1 MVKILGIVGSPR
13 RGGNTE
19 TLITQMLTSAKSEG
33 VETEVLRLSDYHLEP
48 CDGYWT
54 CRETKACVK
63 DDDIEQLFAAMVE
76 ADGVVIGSPV
86 YFATLP
92 SQVKIFI
99 DRVAA
104 LDNARGHRS
113 LHGSFG
119 NFVNKVGGAI
129 TVARRTGMVNT
140 WMQIMLFLVRSGMI
154 ISSGGRAICVGR
166 EMGDVVQDREGM
178 DAVKLL
184 GRRIAQIAKMTE
196 PLRET
201 K

>member
-1 MVKILGIVGSPR
+1 MVQILGIVGSPR
-13 RGGNTE
+13 LGGNTE
-19 TLITQMLTSAKSEG
+19 TLVKQVLTSAKVEG
-33 VETEVLRLSDYHLEP
+33 VETELLRLSDYYLEP

-63 DDDIEQLFAAMVE
+63 DDDLEQVFAAMVK
-76 ADGVVIGSPV
+76 ADGIVIGSPV

-104 LDNARGHRS
+104 LDNGRGHKS
-113 LHGSFG
+113 PHGSQG
-119 NFVNKVGGAI
+119 NFVNKVGGAV
-129 TVARRTGMVNT
+129 TVARRTGMVNA

-166 EMGDVVQDREGM
+166 DKGDVLQDAEGM
-178 DAVKLL
+178 AAVKLL
-184 GRRIAQIAKMTE
+184 GRRIAQIAKLTE
-196 PLRET
+196 ALRPT
-201 K
+201 G

>member
-1 MVKILGIVGSPR
+1 MVQILGVVGSPR

-19 TLITQMLTSAKSEG
+19 TLIKEVLASAKAEG
-33 VETEVLRLSDYHLEP
+33 VETQLIRLSDYYLEP

-54 CRETKACVK
+54 CRETKVCVK
-63 DDDIEQLFAAMVE
+63 DDDLEQLFAILVK
-76 ADGVVIGSPV
+76 ADGIVIGSPV

-104 LDNARGHRS
+104 LDNGRGHTS
-113 LHGSFG
+113 PHGSQG
-119 NFVNKVGGAI
+119 NFVNKVGGAV
-129 TVARRTGMVNT
+129 TVARRTGMVNA

-166 EMGDVVQDREGM
+166 EKGDVQEDLEGM

-184 GRRIAQIAKMTE
+184 GRRIAQIAKLTE
-196 PLRET
+196 PLRRV
-201 K
+201 